1 VTSLVWRHRATLYT
15 WRHQWRHQSTR
26 YKHFPTR
33 FLLHTNP

>member
-26 YKHFPTR
+26 PRHFLTG
-33 FLLHTNP
+33 FLWDTNP